1 MDLTN
6 EHERVEQPLVST
18 NDYLKNGWVV
28 SIRILATNRTQFA
41 YTTVE
46 QLSAESFVVVETARG
61 IEMARVRAVPRK
73 LKESEQ
79 DLPLDLI
86 LRAATEDDLI
96 NYKRIQ
102 DKARQTY
109 PQVLDVVRRMG
120 LEMHIV
126 RFEYTLDEAKAI
138 VNYVAEQ
145 RVDFRQL
152 LHVLADLLKTRIEM
166 RQIGTRDRSKMVG
179 GIGVCGLPL
188 CCATFLG
195 EFEGISINM
204 AKNQL
209 LALNIQKLSGHCG
222 KLLCC
227 LAYED
232 KDYTELRKGLP
243 KIGLRIPFNDK
254 TYRIGSINVLSQ
266 MVRLDSP
273 EDYQNIPL
281 PEVLK
286 IVDRMAKEQ

>member
-1 MDLTN
+1 MI
-6 EHERVEQPLVST
+6 
-18 NDYLKNGWVV
+18 
-28 SIRILATNRTQFA
+28 IRKA
-41 YTTVE
+41 
-46 QLSAESFVVVETARG
+46 
-61 IEMARVRAVPRK
+61 
-73 LKESEQ
+73 SEQ
-79 DLPLDLI
+79 DLSHYDYIVSKAKRLYPDV
-86 LRAATEDDLI
+86 LRTV
-96 NYKRIQ
+96 
-102 DKARQTY
+102 RQ
-109 PQVLDVVRRMG
+109 MG
-120 LEMHIV
+120 LDMHIV
-126 RFEYTLDEAKAI
+126 RFEYTLDESKAI
-138 VNYVAEQ
+138 VNYVADQ

-179 GIGVCGLPL
+179 GIGICGLPL

-227 LAYED
+227 LKFED
-232 KDYTELRKGLP
+232 DDYTQLRKGLP
-243 KIGLRIPFNDK
+243 KVGLRITYNDK

-273 EDYQNIPL
+273 EDYQNITL
-281 PEVLK
+281 NEALK
-286 IVDRMAKEQ
+286 LVEKTVKEQ

>member
-1 MDLTN
+1 M
-6 EHERVEQPLVST
+6 ERMLVEEEMLVESK
-18 NDYLKNGWVV
+18 DPSEYLRNGFVV
-28 SIRILATNRTQFA
+28 ALRIVATNRTQFA
-41 YTTVE
+41 YTT
-46 QLSAESFVVVETARG
+46 LESLQSEDWVVIETSRG
-61 IEMARVRAVPRK
+61 LEMGRVRSAPRK
-73 LKESEQ
+73 LLEHERDLPLDMIIRKASEQ
-79 DLPLDLI
+79 DLSHYDHIVSKAKRLYPDV
-86 LRAATEDDLI
+86 LRTV
-96 NYKRIQ
+96 
-102 DKARQTY
+102 RQ
-109 PQVLDVVRRMG
+109 MG

-126 RFEYTLDEAKAI
+126 RFEYTLDESKAI
-138 VNYVAEQ
+138 VNYVADQ

-179 GIGVCGLPL
+179 GIGICGLPL

-227 LAYED
+227 LKFED
-232 KDYTELRKGLP
+232 DDYTQLRKGLP
-243 KIGLRIPFNDK
+243 KVGLRITFNDK

-273 EDYQNIPL
+273 EDYQNITL
-281 PEVLK
+281 SEALK
-286 IVDRMAKEQ
+286 LVEKSAKEQ

>member
-79 DLPLDLI
+79 DLPLDLV
-86 LRAATEDDLI
+86 LRAATEEDLM

-102 DKARQTY
+102 DKARQMY

>member
-1 MDLTN
+1 M
-6 EHERVEQPLVST
+6 EKMLVQDEIMLDTHDPS
-18 NDYLKNGWVV
+18 DYFRNGWVV
-28 SIRILATNRTQFA
+28 SLRIVATNRTQFA
-41 YTTVE
+41 YTTLE
-46 QLSAESFVVVETARG
+46 ALQPDEWVVVDTSRG
-61 IEMARVRAVPRK
+61 LEMGRVRSAPRK
-73 LKESEQ
+73 LLERER
-79 DLPLDLI
+79 DLPLDMI
-86 LRAATEDDLI
+86 VRAATEEDLTHYNHI
-96 NYKRIQ
+96 VSKAKRLYPEVLRTV
-102 DKARQTY
+102 RQ
-109 PQVLDVVRRMG
+109 MG
-120 LEMHIV
+120 LDMHIV
-126 RFEYTLDEAKAI
+126 RFEYTLDESKAI

-179 GIGVCGLPL
+179 GIGICGLPL

-227 LAYED
+227 LKFED
-232 KDYTELRKGLP
+232 NDYTELRKGLP
-243 KIGLRIPFNDK
+243 KVGLRVNYNDK

-273 EDYQNIPL
+273 EDYQNISIT
-281 PEVLK
+281 EALK
-286 IVDRMAKEQ
+286 LVEKSVKEQ

>member
-28 SIRILATNRTQFA
+28 SIRISATNRTQFA

-102 DKARQTY
+102 DKARQMY

-227 LAYED
+227 LAFED

>member
-86 LRAATEDDLI
+86 LRAATEEDLM

-102 DKARQTY
+102 DKARQMY

-227 LAYED
+227 LAFED

-286 IVDRMAKEQ
+286 IVDRMVKEQ

>member
-86 LRAATEDDLI
+86 LRAATEEDLM

-102 DKARQTY
+102 DKARQMY

-227 LAYED
+227 LAFED

>member
-1 MDLTN
+1 MNLTN

-227 LAYED
+227 LAFED

-286 IVDRMAKEQ
+286 IVDRMVKEQ